1 MPKKK
6 ATLPKATQLV
16 QTGETGFKPKR
27 VGSGAHAPCHCAML
41 PFPRNASKTMPQ
53 LISQISY
60 VSFYSDQGQFQS

>member
-6 ATLPKATQLV
+6 VTVSKVTQLV
-16 QTGETGFKPKR
+16 QMGKTGFKPKQ
-27 VGSGAHAPCHCAML
+27 VGSGAHAPCHWAML

-53 LISQISY
+53 LISKISY